1 MLLQLNGYPF
11 KVIFNRTGELIFAYC
26 KSKLHQMLLDLCSKQ
41 EKVVND
47 NEKWIGA
54 SICI

>member
-11 KVIFNRTGELIFAYC
+11 KVIFIRTGELIFAYC

-47 NEKWIGA
+47 NEK
-54 SICI
+54 